1 MTLSTSSFPVS
12 FHFHTQADLSWRLA
26 HVLTN
31 VLFLKNTSDTSDTS
45 TKQRRFISS
54 KCRYLVLGISI
65 RTKLFTLRIW
75 ELFEVHRLRLLQEEI
90 VEVP

>member
-31 VLFLKNTSDTSDTS
+31 VLFLKNTSDRSAE
-45 TKQRRFISS
+45 QRRFISS
-54 KCRYLVLGISI
+54 KCRYWVLGISI
-65 RTKLFTLRIW
+65 RTELFTSRIW

-90 VEVP
+90 VEDP